1 MCYFGFIAEES
12 PFNFPPLLTK
22 TAFSKV
28 TKQEVVGQSPIP
40 FNIKTVNP
48 TMTSFL

>member
-1 MCYFGFIAEES
+1 MSYFGLIAGES
-12 PFNFPPLLTK
+12 QFNFSPILTK

-40 FNIKTVNP
+40 FNIN
-48 TMTSFL
+48 S